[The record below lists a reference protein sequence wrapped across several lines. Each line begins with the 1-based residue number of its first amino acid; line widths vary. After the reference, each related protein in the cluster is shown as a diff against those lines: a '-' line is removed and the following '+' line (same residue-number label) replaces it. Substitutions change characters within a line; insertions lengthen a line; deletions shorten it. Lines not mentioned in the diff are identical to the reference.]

1 MNKFTETEFV
11 FSESK
16 DKAKA
21 IIKELANV
29 KGKNEAMKIIYKSL
43 SYVITSRQILSG
55 SINRKLF
62 YTIIKFIIKII

>member
-1 MNKFTETEFV
+1 MNKFTETEFI

-55 SINRKLF
+55 AINRKLF